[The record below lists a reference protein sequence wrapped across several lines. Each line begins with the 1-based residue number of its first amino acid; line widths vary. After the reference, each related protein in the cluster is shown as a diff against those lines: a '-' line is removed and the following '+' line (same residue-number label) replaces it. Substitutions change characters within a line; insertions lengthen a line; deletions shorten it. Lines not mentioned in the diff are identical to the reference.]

1 MADSSLK
8 RQLKVI
14 TIPVF
19 IEIALVMLLGAV
31 DTVMLSRYSD
41 NSVAAVGLDNQ
52 LISLVFL
59 VYQFFSMGAAI
70 LCAQYIGAGLRK
82 QLIQVVGIALVV
94 NLLLGLTVSALLYF
108 FAEELLVL
116 MGLRP
121 ELMGDGV
128 IYLRL
133 TGALSFFQA
142 LSLTFSASL
151 RSADKVVWPMAV
163 TGLVNVLNIVG
174 NYALI
179 FGHWGFPQL
188 GVEGAAISTSVCRA
202 VSMLILAIVHFRV
215 HIPSFPLHYF
225 RPMPWHE
232 LKNLMKIGIPA
243 MSENISYSLSQVVIT
258 YFINQISNEALAART
273 YCANMIMFVYLFCIS
288 ITQGGD
294 ILVGHLVG
302 QWRHQAAYVLG
313 NYFFRWSLII
323 TLTGSVLL
331 AIAGPSILDAFTDN
345 EEIIRMGV
353 YGRYGLSLR
362 GGCDFPMECCCG
374 TELFH
379 RYSAGLWSGGYVGR
393 FCPRR
398 EYPWC
403 DTDATL
409 AFRKVAYKGV
419 RKKRVQRA
427 NSLNLFLRKV
437 RDSNP
442 RYPKGVYRI
451 SSPARSITLP
461 TFRLTINVFLEI
473 GCKVNTFF

>member
-179 FGHWGFPQL
+179 FGHWGCPQL
-188 GVEGAAISTSVCRA
+188 GVEGAAIATASSRA
-202 VSMLILAIVHFRV
+202 IATVLLAVIHFKV
-215 HIPSFPLHYF
+215 HIPRFPLHYF
-225 RPMPWHE
+225 RPMPWQE
-232 LKNLMKIGIPA
+232 LKNLLHIGIPA

-258 YFINQISNEALAART
+258 FFINQISNEALATRT
-273 YCANMIMFVYLFCIS
+273 YCHNMIMFVYLFCIS

-302 QWRHQAAYVLG
+302 QRRHQAAYILG
-313 NYFFRWSLII
+313 NYFFRWSMII
-323 TLTGSVLL
+323 TLTGSIIL
-331 AIAGPSILDAFTDN
+331 ALSGRSILSAFTDN
-345 EEIIRMGV
+345 PEIIAMGV
-353 YGRYGLSLR
+353 WVLII
-362 GGCDFPMECCCG
+362 D
-374 TELFH
+374 
-379 RYSAGLWSGGYVGR
+379 
-393 FCPRR
+393 
-398 EYPWC
+398 
-403 DTDATL
+403 
-409 AFRKVAYKGV
+409 
-419 RKKRVQRA
+419 
-427 NSLNLFLRKV
+427 
-437 RDSNP
+437 
-442 RYPKGVYRI
+442 
-451 SSPARSITLP
+451 
-461 TFRLTINVFLEI
+461 VFLEVGRTANIFAVGTLRATGDAIYPVVVAIIFNWTIAVGLSYVI
-473 GCKVNTFF
+473 GIPLGYGLVGMWVGFALDENIRGIILMRRWRSGKWKTKGFVKDD